1 MNMTESIVKTRA
13 KRHGL
18 IVRKDGHGD
27 YLLVDENNCVAV
39 PSPMSLVELTLWLDD
54 LDKNAEETK

>member
-1 MNMTESIVKTRA
+1 MNISESIVKTRA

-18 IVRKDGHGD
+18 IVRKDGQGN

-39 PSPMSLVELTLWLDD
+39 PSPMSFVELTLWLDD
-54 LDKNAEETK
+54 LDKSAEGTK